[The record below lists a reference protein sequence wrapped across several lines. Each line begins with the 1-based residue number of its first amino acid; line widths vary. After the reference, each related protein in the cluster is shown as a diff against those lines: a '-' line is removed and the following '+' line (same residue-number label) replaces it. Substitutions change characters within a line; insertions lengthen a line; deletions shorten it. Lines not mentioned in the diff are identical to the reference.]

1 MVATID
7 LKAFLDWYKTATIE
21 LGDKKRVFRE
31 PVLKDLDMQVI
42 ELLEKYCIEWDF
54 NELQTIIETKMPFTK
69 RKELYDNILQELGLV
84 L

>member
-1 MVATID
+1 MATID

-21 LGDKKRVFRE
+21 LGGKKRVFRE
-31 PVLKDLDMQVI
+31 PVLKDLDLQVI

-54 NELQTIIETKMPFTK
+54 NELQDIVNNQMPFTK